1 MSDKD
6 QAPRSETGPEHHSTI
21 TARLRQSEATLAD
34 ALELLQAISDA
45 SPGGIVA
52 YQADGPCVFANA
64 AAGRIIG
71 ATRSQLIQQNFRE
84 IKTWR
89 ESGLFMA
96 AEHALKGDG
105 VVEHELQTISSFG
118 TPVCLHCT
126 LTTFQSR
133 GEPHLLLAYEDIT
146 GKRTAEQTMTR
157 ALDDLERS
165 NLELEQ
171 FAYVASHDLQE
182 PLRMVAAFTQLLAD
196 RYGDKLDATAR
207 EYIHHAVEGA
217 TRMRRLINSLLD
229 LSRVH
234 REAQDLVSVN
244 WSSLLDQVKKDL
256 TLKIQESGAV
266 IAARGLPI
274 LNGDPPQLRQLLQNL
289 LDNAI
294 KFHGEAP
301 PRAEISAARTDSG
314 WTFQVADNGIGI
326 PEEHRERVFA
336 PFQRLHL
343 RRDYPGDGIGL
354 AIARKVVERHG
365 GRIHVEANEGGGTRV
380 IFDIPDDPG
389 VD

>member
-1 MSDKD
+1 MSNKD
-6 QAPRSETGPEHHSTI
+6 QAPRSETGPEHRSTI
-21 TARLRQSEATLAD
+21 TARLRQSEASLAD

-52 YQADGPCVFANA
+52 YQTDGPCVFANA
-64 AAGRIIG
+64 AAARIVG
-71 ATRSQLIQQNFRE
+71 ATQPQLSRENFRE
-84 IKTWR
+84 VASWKV
-89 ESGLFMA
+89 SGLLMA
-96 AEHALKGDG
+96 AEHALESGG
-105 VVEHELQTISSFG
+105 VVEHELQTISTFG

-146 GKRTAEQTMTR
+146 DKRTAEQTMTR

-165 NLELEQ
+165 NRELEQ

-196 RYGDKLDATAR
+196 RYGDKLDAGAR
-207 EYIHHAVEGA
+207 DYIRHAVEGA
-217 TRMRRLINSLLD
+217 TRMRRLVNSLLA

-234 REAQDLVSVN
+234 REARDLERVDCARQ
-244 WSSLLDQVKKDL
+244 LEQVKKDL
-256 TLKIQESGAV
+256 TLKIRESGA
-266 IAARGLPI
+266 IIEAKDLPI
-274 LNGDPPQLRQLLQNL
+274 LHGDPPQLRQLLQNL
-289 LDNAI
+289 LGNAI
-294 KFHGEAP
+294 KFRGEEP
-301 PRAEISAARTDSG
+301 PRVKISASRTDGG
-314 WTFQVADNGIGI
+314 WTFEVADNGIGI
-326 PEEHRERVFA
+326 PEEHRERVFE
-336 PFQRLHL
+336 PFQRLHV
-343 RRDYPGDGIGL
+343 RRAYPGDGIGL

-365 GRIHVEANEGGGTRV
+365 GEIHIEGNEHDGSVV